1 MNAPNKPEVVPNRPT
16 QPTQP
21 EQPPVQPTQP
31 EQSPEGVKTEDVKVE
46 TPPAIELPKMAADE
60 KFTPSERMPSDWEIR
75 ELDGE
80 LIEAVSNR
88 SGRRFVGTRKEFSA
102 KLRG

>member
-1 MNAPNKPEVVPNRPT
+1 MNAPNKPEATLNLPT

-21 EQPPVQPTQP
+21 EQPP
-31 EQSPEGVKTEDVKVE
+31 EGVKTGDVKTGDVKVE
-46 TPPAIELPKMAADE
+46 TPPAIELPKMATDE
-60 KFTPSERMPSDWEIR
+60 KFTPSERMPSDWEVR

>member
-1 MNAPNKPEVVPNRPT
+1 MNAPNKPEATLNRPT

-21 EQPPVQPTQP
+21 EQPP
-31 EQSPEGVKTEDVKVE
+31 EDVKTGDVKVE

-60 KFTPSERMPSDWEIR
+60 KFTPSERMPSDWEVR

>member
-1 MNAPNKPEVVPNRPT
+1 MNAPNKPEAVPNRPT

-21 EQPPVQPTQP
+21 EQL
-31 EQSPEGVKTEDVKVE
+31 PEGVKTEDVKVE

>member
-1 MNAPNKPEVVPNRPT
+1 MNAPNKPEAIPNLPM

-21 EQPPVQPTQP
+21 EQPP
-31 EQSPEGVKTEDVKVE
+31 EDVKTGDVKVE
-46 TPPAIELPKMAADE
+46 TPPAIELPRMAADE
-60 KFTPSERMPSDWEIR
+60 KFTPSERMPSDWEVR

>member
-1 MNAPNKPEVVPNRPT
+1 MNAPNKPEATPNRPT

-21 EQPPVQPTQP
+21 EQP
-31 EQSPEGVKTEDVKVE
+31 PEGVKTEDVKVE

>member
-1 MNAPNKPEVVPNRPT
+1 MNAPNKPEAVPNRST
-16 QPTQP
+16 QPTQS
-21 EQPPVQPTQP
+21 EQP
-31 EQSPEGVKTEDVKVE
+31 PEGVKTEDVKVE

>member
-1 MNAPNKPEVVPNRPT
+1 MNAPNKPEAIPNLPT

-21 EQPPVQPTQP
+21 EQPPEQPP
-31 EQSPEGVKTEDVKVE
+31 EDVKTGDVKVE

-60 KFTPSERMPSDWEIR
+60 KFTPSERMPSDWEVR

>member
-1 MNAPNKPEVVPNRPT
+1 MNAPNKPEAVPNLPM

-21 EQPPVQPTQP
+21 EQPP
-31 EQSPEGVKTEDVKVE
+31 EDVKTGDVKVE
-46 TPPAIELPKMAADE
+46 TPPAIELPRMAADE
-60 KFTPSERMPSDWEIR
+60 KFTPSERMPSDWEVR